1 MDTLQRLNRAMGH
14 DAEEFMEKLPVPTA
28 DEKREFLVMSAAGE
42 GIPLV
47 RAGAV
52 RLQECDPPTLKHR
65 ICR

>member
-1 MDTLQRLNRAMGH
+1 MGH

>member
-1 MDTLQRLNRAMGH
+1 MGH

-28 DEKREFLVMSAAGE
+28 DEKREFQVIPAAGE
-42 GIPLV
+42 GIPMV
-47 RAGAV
+47 RADAV